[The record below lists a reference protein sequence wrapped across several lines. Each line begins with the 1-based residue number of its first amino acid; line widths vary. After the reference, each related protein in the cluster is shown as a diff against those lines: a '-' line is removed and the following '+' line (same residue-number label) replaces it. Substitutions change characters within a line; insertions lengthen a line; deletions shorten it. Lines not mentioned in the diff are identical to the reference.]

1 MMLQERNITINSIN
15 KYIKENILI
24 SLTDYKI
31 DIGLEDFSLSPPKQE
46 SFGDLSSNIA
56 LLISKQIQKNPLK
69 IAEEIKKRMLR
80 QNLNDIEEIT
90 ATQPGFINFVI
101 KPNYYQ
107 NNLKLIIKDKESF
120 GKDFKGKGKSAN
132 VEFVSANPTGPL
144 TVGHGR
150 NAVIG
155 DTVSNILEW
164 HDYNVTR
171 EYYYNDAGKQMRTL
185 GQSVESR
192 YFEYVKKP
200 FEFPND
206 GYQGEYIIEIAKN
219 IANNHGENL
228 VKNDEKFLAEAEKVI
243 FGQIENSL
251 NSLGIKFDT
260 FTNEKSFY
268 ESGAIKKLLSQ
279 LKSKGLVY
287 EKDDATWYKATGVGA
302 KQDKVYIKSTG
313 EPTYR
318 LPDTAYH
325 KDKIKRGY
333 DVIVDVFGAD
343 HTDTYPD
350 VLSALRALGL
360 KTEHVKILIYQFVT
374 LVKNGEK
381 VKMSTRKAD
390 FITLDDLVNELSVD
404 VIRYFFIMRS
414 MNTHLD
420 FDLNLAKDQS
430 DKNPVFYLQYAYARI
445 CNIIRYGENQGFKFS
460 EKFDTTLLNESS
472 EIKLLKLMSNFPTVM
487 ETALETLEPQTIA
500 IYLQDLASSFHKFY
514 GNCKVITDDE
524 KLSQSRLGLI
534 NGAKIII
541 SIGLSI
547 LGVSAPEKM

>member
-1 MMLQERNITINSIN
+1 MMLQERNITISSIN

-56 LLISKQIQKNPLK
+56 LLISKQIQKNPLE
-69 IAEEIKKRMLR
+69 IAEEIKKRMLH

-219 IANNHGENL
+219 IANNLGENL

-472 EIKLLKLMSNFPTVM
+472 EIKLLKLMSNFPTMM

>member
-1 MMLQERNITINSIN
+1 
-15 KYIKENILI
+15 
-24 SLTDYKI
+24 
-31 DIGLEDFSLSPPKQE
+31 
-46 SFGDLSSNIA
+46 
-56 LLISKQIQKNPLK
+56 
-69 IAEEIKKRMLR
+69 
-80 QNLNDIEEIT
+80 
-90 ATQPGFINFVI
+90 
-101 KPNYYQ
+101 
-107 NNLKLIIKDKESF
+107 
-120 GKDFKGKGKSAN
+120 
-132 VEFVSANPTGPL
+132 
-144 TVGHGR
+144 
-150 NAVIG
+150 
-155 DTVSNILEW
+155 
-164 HDYNVTR
+164 
-171 EYYYNDAGKQMRTL
+171 YYYNDAGKQMRTL
-185 GQSVESR
+185 GKSVESR

-200 FEFPND
+200 FEFPSD
-206 GYQGEYIIEIAKN
+206 GYQGDYIIDIAKN
-219 IANNHGENL
+219 IANNYSKSLEQ
-228 VKNDEKFLAEAEKVI
+228 NDEKFLTEAEKVI

-268 ESGAIKKLLSQ
+268 ESGAIKDLLSQ
-279 LKSKGLVY
+279 LKSKELVY
-287 EKDDATWYKATGVGA
+287 QKDGATWYKATNVGA
-302 KQDKVYIKSTG
+302 KQDKVYIKSSG

-350 VLSALRALGL
+350 VLSALGALGL
-360 KTEHVKILIYQFVT
+360 KTEHIKILIYQFVT

-390 FITLDDLVNELSVD
+390 FITLDDLVDELSVD
-404 VIRYFFIMRS
+404 IVRYFFIMRS

-460 EKFDTTLLNESS
+460 EKFDPTLLNESS
-472 EIKLLKLMSNFPTVM
+472 EIKLLKLMSNFPTMM

-534 NGAKIII
+534 KGAKIII

-547 LGVSAPEKM
+547 LGLSAPEKM

>member
-1 MMLQERNITINSIN
+1 MMLQERNIIISSIT

-24 SLTDYKI
+24 SLNDYKI

-56 LLISKQIQKNPLK
+56 LLISKQLQKNPLE
-69 IAEEIKKRMLR
+69 IAEEIKKTMLH
-80 QNLNDIEEIT
+80 QNLNDIEGIT
-90 ATQPGFINFVI
+90 ATKPGFINFVI
-101 KPNYYQ
+101 KPSYYQ
-107 NNLKLIIKDKESF
+107 NNLKLIIKNQENF
-120 GKDFKGKGKSAN
+120 GKNFKGKGKSAN

-200 FEFPND
+200 FEFPSD

-219 IANNHGENL
+219 IANNYGKSLEQ
-228 VKNDEKFLAEAEKVI
+228 NDEKFLTEAEKVI
-243 FGQIENSL
+243 FGQIKNSL

-268 ESGAIKKLLSQ
+268 KSGAIKKLLSQ
-279 LKSKGLVY
+279 LKSKELVY
-287 EKDDATWYKATGVGA
+287 QKDDATWYKATKVGA

-350 VLSALRALGL
+350 VLSALGALGL
-360 KTEHVKILIYQFVT
+360 KTEHIKILIYQFVT

-390 FITLDDLVNELSVD
+390 FITLDDLVDELSVD
-404 VIRYFFIMRS
+404 IVRYFFIMRS

-460 EKFDTTLLNESS
+460 EKFDPTLLNESS
-472 EIKLLKLMSNFPTVM
+472 EIKLLKLMSNFPTMM

-514 GNCKVITDDE
+514 GNCKVITNDE

>member
-56 LLISKQIQKNPLK
+56 LLISKQIQKNPLE
-69 IAEEIKKRMLR
+69 IAEGIKKRMLH

-472 EIKLLKLMSNFPTVM
+472 EIKLLKLMSNFPTMM

>member
-1 MMLQERNITINSIN
+1 MMLQERNITISSIN

>member
-1 MMLQERNITINSIN
+1 MKLLKRNITINSIT
-15 KYIKENILI
+15 KYIKENILL
-24 SLTDYKI
+24 SLRDYKI
-31 DIGLEDFSLSPPKQE
+31 KIGLEDFSLSPPKQE
-46 SFGDLSSNIA
+46 SFGDFSSNIA
-56 LLISKQIQKNPLK
+56 LLISKQVQKNPLE
-69 IAEEIKKRMLR
+69 IAEEIKKTMLN
-80 QNLNDIEEIT
+80 QNLNNIEDIT
-90 ATQPGFINFVI
+90 ATRPGFINFVI
-101 KPNYYQ
+101 HPNYYQ
-107 NNLKLIIKDKESF
+107 NNLLLIIKDQERF

-155 DTVSNILEW
+155 DIVSNILEW

-200 FEFPND
+200 FEFPDD

-219 IANNHGENL
+219 IADNYGERL
-228 VKNDEKFLAEAEKVI
+228 RPNDQKFLAEAEKVI
-243 FGQIENSL
+243 FARIKTSL
-251 NSLGIKFDT
+251 HSLGIKFDT

-268 ESGAIKKLLSQ
+268 DSGAIKKLLSQ
-279 LKSKGLVY
+279 LKGKELIY
-287 EKDDATWYKATGVGA
+287 KKDDATWYKATKVGA

-325 KDKIKRGY
+325 KDKIKRGF
-333 DVIVDVFGAD
+333 DVIIDVFGAD

-350 VLSALRALGL
+350 VLSALGALGL
-360 KTEHVKILIYQFVT
+360 NTKHIKILIYQFVT
-374 LVKNGEK
+374 LIKNGEK

-390 FITLDDLVNELSVD
+390 FITLDDLINELSVD
-404 VIRYFFIMRS
+404 IVRYFFIMRS

-445 CNIIRYGENQGFKFS
+445 CNIVRHGENQGFKFS
-460 EKFDTTLLNESS
+460 ENFDTTLLNERS
-472 EIKLLKLMSNFPTVM
+472 EIKLLKLMSAFPGMM

-534 NGAKIII
+534 NGTKIII

-547 LGVSAPEKM
+547 LGISAPEKM

>member
-1 MMLQERNITINSIN
+1 MLQERNIIISSIT

-24 SLTDYKI
+24 SLIDYKI

-56 LLISKQIQKNPLK
+56 LLISKQIQKNPLE
-69 IAEEIKKRMLR
+69 IAEEIKKTMLH
-80 QNLNDIEEIT
+80 QNLNDIEDIT
-90 ATQPGFINFVI
+90 ATKPGFINFVI
-101 KPNYYQ
+101 KPSYYQ
-107 NNLKLIIKDKESF
+107 NNLKLIIKNQENF

-200 FEFPND
+200 FEFPSD

-219 IANNHGENL
+219 IANNYGESL
-228 VKNDEKFLAEAEKVI
+228 EQNDEKFLTEAEKVI
-243 FGQIENSL
+243 FGQIKNSL

-268 ESGAIKKLLSQ
+268 KSGAIKKLLSQ
-279 LKSKGLVY
+279 LKSKELVY
-287 EKDDATWYKATGVGA
+287 QKDDATWYKATKVGA

-350 VLSALRALGL
+350 VLSALGALGL
-360 KTEHVKILIYQFVT
+360 KTEHIKILIYQFVT

-390 FITLDDLVNELSVD
+390 FVTLDDLVNELSVD
-404 VIRYFFIMRS
+404 IVRYFFIMRS

-460 EKFDTTLLNESS
+460 EKFDPTLLNESS
-472 EIKLLKLMSNFPTVM
+472 EIKLLKLMSNFPTMM

-514 GNCKVITDDE
+514 GNCKVITNDE

>member
-1 MMLQERNITINSIN
+1 MMLQERNITISSIN

-472 EIKLLKLMSNFPTVM
+472 EIKLLKLMSDFPTMM

-547 LGVSAPEKM
+547 LGISAPEKM

>member
-1 MMLQERNITINSIN
+1 MLQERNIIISSIT

-24 SLTDYKI
+24 SLIDYKI
-31 DIGLEDFSLSPPKQE
+31 DIGSEDFSLSPPKQE

-56 LLISKQIQKNPLK
+56 LLISKQIQKSPLE
-69 IAEEIKKRMLR
+69 IAEEIKKTMLH
-80 QNLNDIEEIT
+80 QNLNDIEDIT
-90 ATQPGFINFVI
+90 ATKPGFINFVI
-101 KPNYYQ
+101 KPSYYQ
-107 NNLKLIIKDKESF
+107 NNLKLIIKNQESF

-200 FEFPND
+200 FEFPSD

-219 IANNHGENL
+219 IADNYGESL
-228 VKNDEKFLAEAEKVI
+228 EQNDEKFLAEAEKVI

-251 NSLGIKFDT
+251 NSLGIKFDI

-268 ESGAIKKLLSQ
+268 KSGAIKKLLSQ
-279 LKSKGLVY
+279 LKNKELVY
-287 EKDDATWYKATGVGA
+287 QKDDATWYKATKVGA

-350 VLSALRALGL
+350 VLSALGALGL
-360 KTEHVKILIYQFVT
+360 KTEHIKILIYQFVT

-390 FITLDDLVNELSVD
+390 FITLDDLVDELSVD
-404 VIRYFFIMRS
+404 IVRYFFIMRS

-420 FDLNLAKDQS
+420 FDLDLAKDQS

-460 EKFDTTLLNESS
+460 EKFDTTLLNEIS
-472 EIKLLKLMSNFPTVM
+472 EIKLLKLMSNFPTMM

>member
-1 MMLQERNITINSIN
+1 MMLQERNIIISSIT
-15 KYIKENILI
+15 KYIKENILV
-24 SLTDYKI
+24 SLIDYKI

-56 LLISKQIQKNPLK
+56 LLISKQIQKNPLE
-69 IAEEIKKRMLR
+69 IAEEIKKTMLH
-80 QNLNDIEEIT
+80 QNLNDIEDIT

-101 KPNYYQ
+101 KPSYYQ
-107 NNLKLIIKDKESF
+107 NNLKLIIKNQENF
-120 GKDFKGKGKSAN
+120 GKNFKGKGKTAN

-200 FEFPND
+200 FEFPSD
-206 GYQGEYIIEIAKN
+206 GYQGDYIIDIAKN
-219 IANNHGENL
+219 IANNYSKSLEQ
-228 VKNDEKFLAEAEKVI
+228 NDEKFLTEAEKVI

-268 ESGAIKKLLSQ
+268 ESGAIKDLLSQ
-279 LKSKGLVY
+279 LKSKELVY
-287 EKDDATWYKATGVGA
+287 QKDGATWYKATNVGA

-343 HTDTYPD
+343 HSDTYPD
-350 VLSALRALGL
+350 VLSALGALDL
-360 KTEHVKILIYQFVT
+360 KTEHIKILIYQFVT

-390 FITLDDLVNELSVD
+390 FITLDDLVDELSVD
-404 VIRYFFIMRS
+404 IVRYFFIMRS

-472 EIKLLKLMSNFPTVM
+472 EIKLLKLMSNFPTMM

-547 LGVSAPEKM
+547 LGLSAPEKM

>member
-1 MMLQERNITINSIN
+1 MIN
-15 KYIKENILI
+15 
-24 SLTDYKI
+24 
-31 DIGLEDFSLSPPKQE
+31 
-46 SFGDLSSNIA
+46 
-56 LLISKQIQKNPLK
+56 
-69 IAEEIKKRMLR
+69 
-80 QNLNDIEEIT
+80 QNLNNIEDIT
-90 ATQPGFINFVI
+90 ATRPGFINFVI
-101 KPNYYQ
+101 HPNYYQ
-107 NNLKLIIKDKESF
+107 NNLLLIIKDQERF

-155 DTVSNILEW
+155 DIVSNILEL

-200 FEFPND
+200 FEFPDD

-219 IANNHGENL
+219 IADNYGERL
-228 VKNDEKFLAEAEKVI
+228 RPNDQKFLAEAEKVI
-243 FGQIENSL
+243 FAQIKTSL
-251 NSLGIKFDT
+251 HSLGIKFDT

-268 ESGAIKKLLSQ
+268 DSGAIKKLLSQ
-279 LKSKGLVY
+279 LKGKELIY
-287 EKDDATWYKATGVGA
+287 KKDDATWYKATKVGA

-325 KDKIKRGY
+325 KDKIKRGF

-350 VLSALRALGL
+350 VLSALGALGL
-360 KTEHVKILIYQFVT
+360 NTKHIKILIYQFVT
-374 LVKNGEK
+374 LIKNGEK

-390 FITLDDLVNELSVD
+390 FITLDDLIDELSVD
-404 VIRYFFIMRS
+404 IVRYFFIMRS

-445 CNIIRYGENQGFKFS
+445 CNIVRHGENQGFKFS
-460 EKFDTTLLNESS
+460 ENFDTTLLNERS
-472 EIKLLKLMSNFPTVM
+472 EIKLLKLMSAFPGMM

-534 NGAKIII
+534 NGTKIII

-547 LGVSAPEKM
+547 LGISAPEKM

>member
-1 MMLQERNITINSIN
+1 MMLQERNITISSIN

-69 IAEEIKKRMLR
+69 IAEEIKKRMLH

-164 HDYNVTR
+164 HNYNVTR

-192 YFEYVKKP
+192 YFEYVKKT

-243 FGQIENSL
+243 FEQIENSL

-287 EKDDATWYKATGVGA
+287 EKDDATWYKATEVGA

-472 EIKLLKLMSNFPTVM
+472 EIKLLKLMSNFPTMM

>member
-1 MMLQERNITINSIN
+1 MMLQERNITISSIN

-219 IANNHGENL
+219 IANNLGENL

-268 ESGAIKKLLSQ
+268 ESGAIKDLLSQ
-279 LKSKGLVY
+279 LKSKELVY
-287 EKDDATWYKATGVGA
+287 QKDGATWYKATNIGA
-302 KQDKVYIKSTG
+302 KQDKVYIKSSG

-350 VLSALRALGL
+350 VLSALGALGL
-360 KTEHVKILIYQFVT
+360 KTEHIKILIYQFVT

>member
-1 MMLQERNITINSIN
+1 MLQERNIIISSIT

-24 SLTDYKI
+24 SLIDYRI

-56 LLISKQIQKNPLK
+56 LLISKQIQKNPLE
-69 IAEEIKKRMLR
+69 IAEEIKRTMLH
-80 QNLNDIEEIT
+80 QNLNDIEDIT
-90 ATQPGFINFVI
+90 ATKPGFINFVI
-101 KPNYYQ
+101 KPRYYQ
-107 NNLKLIIKDKESF
+107 NNLKLIIKNQENF

-185 GQSVESR
+185 GKSVESR

-200 FEFPND
+200 FEFPSD
-206 GYQGEYIIEIAKN
+206 GYQGDYIIDIAKN
-219 IANNHGENL
+219 IANNYSKSLEQ
-228 VKNDEKFLAEAEKVI
+228 NDEKFLTEAEKVI

-268 ESGAIKKLLSQ
+268 ESGAIKDLLSQ
-279 LKSKGLVY
+279 LKSKELVY
-287 EKDDATWYKATGVGA
+287 QKDGATWYKATNVGA
-302 KQDKVYIKSTG
+302 KQDKVYIKSSG

-350 VLSALRALGL
+350 VLSALGALGL
-360 KTEHVKILIYQFVT
+360 KTEHIKILIYQFVT

-390 FITLDDLVNELSVD
+390 FITLDDLVDELSVD
-404 VIRYFFIMRS
+404 IVRYFFIMRS

-472 EIKLLKLMSNFPTVM
+472 EIKLLKLMSNFPTMM

-514 GNCKVITDDE
+514 GSCKVITDDE

-534 NGAKIII
+534 KGAKIII

-547 LGVSAPEKM
+547 LGLSAPEKM

>member
-1 MMLQERNITINSIN
+1 MMLQERNIIISSIT

-24 SLTDYKI
+24 SLIDYKI

-56 LLISKQIQKNPLK
+56 LLISKQIQKNPLE
-69 IAEEIKKRMLR
+69 IAEEIKKTMLH
-80 QNLNDIEEIT
+80 QNLNDIEDIT
-90 ATQPGFINFVI
+90 ATKPGFINFVI
-101 KPNYYQ
+101 KPRYYQ
-107 NNLKLIIKDKESF
+107 NNLKLIIKNQENF

-185 GQSVESR
+185 GKSVESR

-200 FEFPND
+200 FEFPSD
-206 GYQGEYIIEIAKN
+206 GYQGDYIIDIAKN
-219 IANNHGENL
+219 IANNYSKSLEQ
-228 VKNDEKFLAEAEKVI
+228 NDEKFLTEAEKVI

-268 ESGAIKKLLSQ
+268 ESGAIKDLLSQ
-279 LKSKGLVY
+279 LKSKELVY
-287 EKDDATWYKATGVGA
+287 QKDGATWYKATNVGA
-302 KQDKVYIKSTG
+302 NQDKVYIKSSG

-350 VLSALRALGL
+350 VLSALGALGL
-360 KTEHVKILIYQFVT
+360 KTEHIKILIYQFVT

-390 FITLDDLVNELSVD
+390 FITLDDLVDELSVD
-404 VIRYFFIMRS
+404 IVRYFFIMRS

-472 EIKLLKLMSNFPTVM
+472 EIKLLKLMSNFPTMM

>member
-1 MMLQERNITINSIN
+1 MLQGRNIIISSITQ
-15 KYIKENILI
+15 YIKENILL
-24 SLTDYKI
+24 SLIDYKI
-31 DIGLEDFSLSPPKQE
+31 EIELEEFSLSPPKQE

-69 IAEEIKKRMLR
+69 IAEEIKKMMLR
-80 QNLNDIEEIT
+80 QNINDIEDIT

-101 KPNYYQ
+101 KPSYYQ
-107 NNLKLIIKDKESF
+107 NNLKLIIKNKESF

-228 VKNDEKFLAEAEKVI
+228 VQNDEKFLAEAEKVI

-287 EKDDATWYKATGVGA
+287 EKNDATWYKATEVGA

-360 KTEHVKILIYQFVT
+360 KTEHIKILIYQFVT

-390 FITLDDLVNELSVD
+390 FVTLDDLVNELSVD
-404 VIRYFFIMRS
+404 VVRYFFIMRS

-472 EIKLLKLMSNFPTVM
+472 EIKLLKLMSNFPTMM